1 MTHAPLLAADEGQRK
16 AYEAPGS
23 LTAPA
28 DRQAHNP
35 HHDQVMMLRVL
46 KTDKGYD
53 GCHQIMTSRVLKPE
67 TAFGSREEDK
77 GYDECHQV
85 RSSPPPACAAANPHP
100 SFVQRW
106 LPTSLPVVHADGY
119 MQIAGCPRSSLGRPG
134 EKVFFL
140 MNPLL
145 FLGLNWLPLATQGPH
160 TYQEIHQ
167 AQNVID
173 LAFVPPNQVIDGTVV
188 RCPTFNSNQI
198 IF

>member
-1 MTHAPLLAADEGQRK
+1 MVGGGVSENDSETATTDEQADPARRYDFRSSEALRICDMHVANLSQRINEGLTDVLVSHGPQLLPPTCAVHCMTHAPLLAADEGQRK

-85 RSSPPPACAAANPHP
+85 LSSRLLKPEMASYLSACRSC
-100 SFVQRW
+100 
-106 LPTSLPVVHADGY
+106 
-119 MQIAGCPRSSLGRPG
+119 
-134 EKVFFL
+134 
-140 MNPLL
+140 
-145 FLGLNWLPLATQGPH
+145 
-160 TYQEIHQ
+160 
-167 AQNVID
+167 
-173 LAFVPPNQVIDGTVV
+173 
-188 RCPTFNSNQI
+188 
-198 IF
+198 